1 MVSVAEA
8 AQRAGR
14 DPETIRRWIRAGKV
28 SAWKVGGQHMIDED
42 DLAAAIRGVQTGQP
56 GEFRMA
62 REASA
67 PYFAAQDD
75 RPAPAFD
82 PWLTT
87 IVGRIVRVMDPI
99 GIILFGA
106 RARGEARADSDYE
119 LLVILPDVPDRM
131 AARVAVRRSFEDVLV
146 PADVL
151 VASVDEIDRH
161 PSGALYWALKEGRSV
176 YARAAAR

>member
-28 SAWKVGGQHMIDED
+28 SAWKVGGQHMIDEE
-42 DLAAAIRGVQTGQP
+42 DLATAIRGVGSIQP
-56 GEFRMA
+56 GEVRMA
-62 REASA
+62 REAGA
-67 PYFAAQDD
+67 PYFAAQDH
-75 RPAPAFD
+75 RPATAID

-87 IVGRIVRVMDPI
+87 IVGRIVRAMDPTR
-99 GIILFGA
+99 IILFGA

-119 LLVILPDVPDRM
+119 LLVILPEVPDRM
-131 AARVAVRRSFEDVLV
+131 AARVAVRRSFEDVPV
-146 PADVL
+146 PADIH
-151 VASVDEIDRH
+151 VASVDEIDGQ
-161 PSGALYWALKEGRSV
+161 PSGALYWALKEGCSV